1 MMEMSKR
8 VWATVD
14 LGAFKKNLAL
24 VSKLC
29 PNSKIFPVVKSNAY
43 GHGMEKIATAVSGSS
58 QKVAG
63 LAVATI
69 QEAAELHKLKLGHP
83 ILPMNGFVTKDE
95 LCLSMEL
102 NLDVVL
108 HAYYQVELV
117 QELIREKPLDKKT
130 RFWVKMNTGM
140 NRLGMFPEE
149 CQTAIAFLKSVA
161 NAEVVFMT
169 HLACA
174 DDMENSESKSFTNK
188 QLKRFRQTEDE
199 FKLELAE
206 KLQTSISAS
215 AGILTLTDAHRD
227 YVRPGIMLYG
237 SSPLVKKNGEDLGLH
252 PVMTLSSRLIAIKEV
267 QAGEGIGYGAT
278 YVCKKETKVGTV
290 SIGYGD
296 GYPRSARNGT
306 PVLIKTSK
314 KIFRTQI
321 IGRVSMDMI
330 TVDLSGIDD
339 VQINDE
345 VVLWGRGLVADEVA
359 AYAGTIAYELFCKV
373 TRRVPFIYV

>member
-1 MMEMSKR
+1 
-8 VWATVD
+8 
-14 LGAFKKNLAL
+14 
-24 VSKLC
+24 
-29 PNSKIFPVVKSNAY
+29 
-43 GHGMEKIATAVSGSS
+43 
-58 QKVAG
+58 
-63 LAVATI
+63 
-69 QEAAELHKLKLGHP
+69 
-83 ILPMNGFVTKDE
+83 MNGFVTKDE

-102 NLDVVL
+102 NLEVVL
-108 HAYYQVELV
+108 HAYYQVDLV
-117 QELIREKPLDKKT
+117 MELIREKPLKKKT

-140 NRLGMFPEE
+140 NRLGMFAEE
-149 CQTAIAFLKSVA
+149 CQRTIAFLKSVP
-161 NAEVVFMT
+161 NTEIVFMT
-169 HLACA
+169 HLAYA
-174 DDMENSESKSFTNK
+174 DDMENPASKSFTDK
-188 QLKRFRQTEDE
+188 QLKRFRQIEDVL
-199 FKLELAE
+199 KLDFDG

-215 AGILTLTDAHRD
+215 AGILTLKEAHRD
-227 YVRPGIMLYG
+227 YVRPGVMLYG
-237 SSPLVKKNGEDLGLH
+237 SSPLAKKNGGDLGLH

-267 QAGEGIGYGAT
+267 QAGEGVGYNAT
-278 YVCKKETKVGTV
+278 YVCEKETKVGTV

-306 PVLIKTSK
+306 PVLIKTSE

-359 AYAGTIAYELFCKV
+359 AHSGTIAYELFCKV

>member
-1 MMEMSKR
+1 MVEMSKR

-14 LGAFKKNLAL
+14 LSAFRKNLTIA
-24 VSKLC
+24 SKLC

-43 GHGMEKIATAVSGSS
+43 GHGMEKIATAVSGSP

-69 QEAAELHKLKLGHP
+69 HEAIELHKLELGYP
-83 ILPMNGFVTKDE
+83 ILLMNGFVTKDE

-102 NLDVVL
+102 NLEVVL
-108 HAYYQVELV
+108 HAYYQVDLV
-117 QELIREKPLDKKT
+117 MELIREKPLKKKT

-140 NRLGMFPEE
+140 NRLGMFAEE
-149 CQTAIAFLKSVA
+149 CQRAIAFLKSIPNTEIVL
-161 NAEVVFMT
+161 MT
-169 HLACA
+169 HLAYA
-174 DDMENSESKSFTNK
+174 DDMENPESKSFTDK
-188 QLKRFRQTEDE
+188 QLERFRQVENVLKID
-199 FKLELAE
+199 FDE

-215 AGILTLTDAHRD
+215 AGILTLKEAHRD
-227 YVRPGIMLYG
+227 YVRPGVMLYG
-237 SSPLVKKNGEDLGLH
+237 SSPLAKKNGEDLGLH

-267 QAGEGIGYGAT
+267 QTGEGVGYNAT
-278 YVCKKETKVGTV
+278 YVCEKETKVGTV

-306 PVLIKTSK
+306 PVLIKTSE

-345 VVLWGRGLVADEVA
+345 VVLWGHGLVADEVA
-359 AYAGTIAYELFCKV
+359 AHSGTIAYELFCKV
-373 TRRVPFIYV
+373 TKRVPFIYV